1 MICTYKNERTFKFN
15 EYVHCTIVSGLL
27 MFMYSA
33 LPQITQFAPKIQ
45 DTEFLKLKVSETKS
59 TIQGCRKKA

>member
-1 MICTYKNERTFKFN
+1 
-15 EYVHCTIVSGLL
+15 
-27 MFMYSA
+27 MYSA